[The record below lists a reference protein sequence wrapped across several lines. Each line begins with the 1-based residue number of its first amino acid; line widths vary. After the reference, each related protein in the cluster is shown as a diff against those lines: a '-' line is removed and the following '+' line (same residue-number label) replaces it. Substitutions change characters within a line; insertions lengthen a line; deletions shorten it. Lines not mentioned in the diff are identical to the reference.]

1 MIRNYGLLDP
11 TIDFV
16 FKKIFGD
23 KDNRTPLVSLL
34 NAILDGDPK
43 INDVTLKNTEMDKN
57 YPEDKSCKLDLYA
70 VTDDG
75 VYLDIEVQRQDT
87 GELPDRSVYY
97 LSKLVTETT
106 GAGKHYNETRA
117 ISIWIMK
124 DNLRKGAMSIRKSAR
139 EEIIFCAKPTVYDN
153 EFVPYSNKGR
163 IILVF
168 LNKFEHDKELNDKLK
183 TWIQF
188 FNTPA
193 LVDNPNKDEGIIEA
207 RKKLD
212 YVSSDDETRLA
223 IDRIN
228 DSELIKNS
236 IEYART
242 RDTIVPIAKRL
253 LEAGMSFEQ
262 MADVLKMEPKALRRM
277 MINYE
282 EYLNPEFREKDFE
295 EYLKNICNINKE
307 IKG

>member
-1 MIRNYGLLDP
+1 M
-11 TIDFV
+11 
-16 FKKIFGD
+16 KSQKIE
-23 KDNRTPLVSLL
+23 
-34 NAILDGDPK
+34 
-43 INDVTLKNTEMDKN
+43 DVTLKNTEMDKN
-57 YPEDKSCKLDLYA
+57 YPEDKSYKLDLYE
-70 VTDDG
+70 VTKDG

-124 DNLRKGAMSIRKSAR
+124 ENLRKGEMSVRKSAK
-139 EEIIFCAKPTVYDN
+139 EEIVFCAKPTVYDN
-153 EFVPYSNKGR
+153 EFFSHFSKGK

-168 LNKFEHDKELNDKLK
+168 LNKFEHDKELNNKLK

-193 LVDNPNKDEGIIEA
+193 LVDNPDKDEGIIEA

-212 YVSSDDETRLA
+212 YVSSDDNMRLV

-242 RDTIVPIAKRL
+242 RDTIISVAKRM
-253 LEAGMSFEQ
+253 LEA
-262 MADVLKMEPKALRRM
+262 
-277 MINYE
+277 
-282 EYLNPEFREKDFE
+282 
-295 EYLKNICNINKE
+295 NIPF
-307 IKG
+307 